1 MYHCPKLVFQSK
13 PTKLH
18 FTWLFFILQNV
29 ATIIH
34 WLFYFENLNLNID
47 DLQYWKLWI
56 DWTLHLILM
65 GKTKMGRF
73 YYITFENRNDTYDC
87 GWANMNASNE
97 WNWYQSDFGWA
108 YLNGAP
114 NNLKMILIE
123 QTRMNYDCNWARF
136 RLPMIWNW
144 YYIKRKAT
152 LKLNWFWLSKPWW
165 CSQ

>member
-1 MYHCPKLVFQSK
+1 MKSWGLN
-13 PTKLH
+13 PTNNEVQD
-18 FTWLFFILQNV
+18 IMND
-29 ATIIH
+29 
-34 WLFYFENLNLNID
+34 ID
-47 DLQYWKLWI
+47 DSGDGEFDFPEFIEIMANRMKV
-56 DWTLHLILM
+56 
-65 GKTKMGRF
+65 
-73 YYITFENRNDTYDC
+73 NRNDTYDC
-87 GWANMNASNE
+87 GWANMNVPNE
-97 WNWYQSDFGWA
+97 WSWYLSDIGWA